1 MTDYDLTII
10 GGGSAGLVLAVAG
23 AKLGKKTALIEKHR
37 IGGDCLWTG
46 CVPSKAL
53 LKVAKVANEIQHAEK
68 YGFFC
73 EGEVF
78 NRAPDF
84 QQAMAY
90 VRSTQQKIE
99 EEHDN
104 PERFRDMGVDVIF
117 GSGRFM
123 SPQRFVV
130 KGAGENHAYRAGE
143 ANSGE
148 MRTLTSKKFV
158 ISTGS
163 RPAVP
168 PIPGIEN
175 CDYLDSETVWELE
188 ELPKRLLVVGA
199 GPIGVELGQAFH
211 RLGAAVTI
219 AQRGNRI
226 LTKEDADVSA
236 CLLDCLREEG
246 ITIRL
251 NTQITRIDNH
261 IASAAVGRGPVPR
274 HPQSS
279 PGNVVNPNAS
289 AAVGRGPVPR
299 HPQNSQGNIDSHN
312 ASAAVGR
319 GPVPHA
325 QSSPGNLDNPNASAT
340 VGRGPVPR
348 HPQSSPENA
357 VNVTFRHDKNSTTE
371 QQFDK
376 ILIAAGR
383 APNVEGLGLEELGVN
398 VSKRGIEV
406 NNKLQTRVKNI
417 YAAGDVI
424 GHYLFTHVAAYQ
436 AQLLLRNIFFPLSR
450 TIDYSIV
457 PWTTFCEPEVARC
470 GLTEAEAREK
480 YGDVD
485 VFTLP
490 QADVDRAVA
499 EGETR
504 GFTKVIASRWRG
516 KILGVHLVGAN
527 AGEVLHEYVL
537 AMQHGIPLHKLS
549 GMMHVY
555 PTFSSSVWRVA
566 GKWFSESTPIQL
578 FRKLISS

>member
-104 PERFRDMGVDVIF
+104 PERFREMGVDVIF

-130 KGAGENHAYRAGE
+130 NGAVENRADRAGE

-148 MRTLTSKKFV
+148 TRTLTSKKFV

-236 CLLDCLREEG
+236 CLLDRLREEG

-279 PGNVVNPNAS
+279 SGNLDN
-289 AAVGRGPVPR
+289 
-299 HPQNSQGNIDSHN
+299 HN

-319 GPVPHA
+319 GPVHP
-325 QSSPGNLDNPNASAT
+325 QSSQGNIDNPIASPA

-348 HPQSSPENA
+348 HAQSSPGNA
-357 VNVTFRHDKNSTTE
+357 VNVTFRDDKNGTTE

-398 VSKRGIEV
+398 VNKRGIEV

-436 AQLLLRNIFFPLSR
+436 AQLLLRNIFFPLSK

-578 FRKLISS
+578 FRKLISH

>member
-1 MTDYDLTII
+1 MTEYDLTII

-68 YGFFC
+68 YGFFLG
-73 EGEVF
+73 GEVF

-84 QQAMAY
+84 QKAMAY

-99 EEHDN
+99 AEHDN
-104 PERFRDMGVDVIF
+104 PERFREMGVDVIF
-117 GSGRFM
+117 GSGHFT
-123 SPQRFVV
+123 SPQTFVV
-130 KGAGENHAYRAGE
+130 NGAVGDRGWTVE
-143 ANSGE
+143 SGQT
-148 MRTLTSKKFV
+148 RTLTSKKFV

-163 RPAVP
+163 RPAVQS
-168 PIPGIEN
+168 IPGIET
-175 CDYLDSETVWELE
+175 CDYLDSETLWELE

-199 GPIGVELGQAFH
+199 GPIGIELGQAFH
-211 RLGAAVTI
+211 RLGAAVTL
-219 AQRGNRI
+219 AQRSDRI

-251 NTQITRIDNH
+251 NTQITRINGH
-261 IASAAVGRGPVPR
+261 
-274 HPQSS
+274 H
-279 PGNVVNPNAS
+279 
-289 AAVGRGPVPR
+289 
-299 HPQNSQGNIDSHN
+299 
-312 ASAAVGR
+312 
-319 GPVPHA
+319 
-325 QSSPGNLDNPNASAT
+325 
-340 VGRGPVPR
+340 
-348 HPQSSPENA
+348 
-357 VNVTFRHDKNSTTE
+357 VTFRNDENRIEE

-376 ILIAAGR
+376 ILIASGR
-383 APNVEGLGLEELGVN
+383 APNVEGLGLEEIGVN

-406 NNKLQTRVKNI
+406 NNKLQTNVKNI

-424 GHYLFTHVAAYQ
+424 GHYLFTHVADFQ
-436 AQLLLRNIFFPLSR
+436 AQLILRNIFFPLSK
-450 TIDYSIV
+450 TIDYAVV

-480 YGDVD
+480 HGDVD

-490 QADVDRAVA
+490 QADVDRAIA

-516 KILGVHLVGAN
+516 KILGVHLVGAS
-527 AGEVLHEYVL
+527 AGEVIHEYVL
-537 AMQHGIPLHKLS
+537 AMQEGISLRKLS
-549 GMMHVY
+549 EMIHVY

-566 GKWFSESTPIQL
+566 RKWFSEGTL
-578 FRKLISS
+578 VRTVRKLIS

>member
-68 YGFFC
+68 YGFFR

-104 PERFRDMGVDVIF
+104 PERFRGMGVDVIF
-117 GSGRFM
+117 GSGHFM

-130 KGAGENHAYRAGE
+130 NGAGENHAYRAGE

-236 CLLDCLREEG
+236 CLLNCLREEG

-251 NTQITRIDNH
+251 NTQITRIDTH
-261 IASAAVGRGPVPR
+261 IASAAVE
-274 HPQSS
+274 
-279 PGNVVNPNAS
+279 
-289 AAVGRGPVPR
+289 
-299 HPQNSQGNIDSHN
+299 
-312 ASAAVGR
+312 
-319 GPVPHA
+319 
-325 QSSPGNLDNPNASAT
+325 
-340 VGRGPVPR
+340 RGPVPR
-348 HPQSSPENA
+348 HPQSSPENV
-357 VNVTFRHDKNSTTE
+357 VNVTFRDDKNNSTE
-371 QQFDK
+371 QEFDK

-383 APNVEGLGLEELGVN
+383 APNVEGLGLEGLGVN
-398 VSKRGIEV
+398 VNKRGIEV

-450 TIDYSIV
+450 TIDYSVV

-578 FRKLISS
+578 FRKLISH

>member
-68 YGFFC
+68 YGFFLG
-73 EGEVF
+73 GEVF

-84 QQAMAY
+84 QKAMAY

-104 PERFRDMGVDVIF
+104 PERFREMGVDVIF
-117 GSGRFM
+117 GSGHFT
-123 SPQRFVV
+123 SPQTFVV
-130 KGAGENHAYRAGE
+130 NGAVGDRGGTVE
-143 ANSGE
+143 SGQT
-148 MRTLTSKKFV
+148 RTLTSKKFV

-168 PIPGIEN
+168 SIPGIET
-175 CDYLDSETVWELE
+175 CDYLDSETLWELE

-199 GPIGVELGQAFH
+199 GPIGIELGQAFH
-211 RLGAAVTI
+211 RLGAAVTL
-219 AQRGNRI
+219 AQRSDRI

-251 NTQITRIDNH
+251 NTQITH
-261 IASAAVGRGPVPR
+261 ING
-274 HPQSS
+274 H
-279 PGNVVNPNAS
+279 
-289 AAVGRGPVPR
+289 
-299 HPQNSQGNIDSHN
+299 H
-312 ASAAVGR
+312 
-319 GPVPHA
+319 
-325 QSSPGNLDNPNASAT
+325 
-340 VGRGPVPR
+340 
-348 HPQSSPENA
+348 
-357 VNVTFRHDKNSTTE
+357 VTFRNGANNTE
-371 QQFDK
+371 EQFDK
-376 ILIAAGR
+376 ILIASGR
-383 APNVEGLGLEELGVN
+383 APNVEGLGLEEIGVN
-398 VSKRGIEV
+398 VGKRGIEV
-406 NNKLQTRVKNI
+406 NNKLQTNVKNI

-424 GHYLFTHVAAYQ
+424 GHYLFTHVADFQ
-436 AQLLLRNIFFPLSR
+436 AQLILRNIFFPLSK
-450 TIDYSIV
+450 TIDYAVV

-480 YGDVD
+480 HGDVD
-485 VFTLP
+485 VFALP
-490 QADVDRAVA
+490 QADVDRAIA

-527 AGEVLHEYVL
+527 AGEVIHEYVL
-537 AMQHGIPLHKLS
+537 AMHEGISLRKLS
-549 GMMHVY
+549 EMIHVY

-566 GKWFSESTPIQL
+566 RKWFSESTPIRTV
-578 FRKLISS
+578 RKLIS